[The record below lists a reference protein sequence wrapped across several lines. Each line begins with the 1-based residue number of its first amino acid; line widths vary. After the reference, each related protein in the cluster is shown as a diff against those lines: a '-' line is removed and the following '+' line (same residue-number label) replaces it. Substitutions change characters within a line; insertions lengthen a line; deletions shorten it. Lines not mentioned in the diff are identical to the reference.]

1 MRVTG
6 ATQGPTPDVGDLA
19 KEAVAARG
27 APACIAVSAAQPST
41 ARAAGCI
48 LSFETVTP
56 KACVF
61 GNKDARRSIA
71 LFGDSHADHWSTP
84 LIEAAEKNDTKVVT
98 WLKSGCRASRVTVW
112 ATKLK
117 RNYTECDQWRAQ
129 SIRQIIAARPN
140 LVVISEIALV
150 SLDKMAAGMQAPE
163 SQEADGRAGLHATL
177 TAFSQAGLK
186 VAVIRDVP
194 FNDDHVDT
202 CVARA
207 LWRGEKPSLCDQKR
221 TEAANDANAAVER
234 NIVRAVPGGS
244 YIDMT
249 SQFCDAKTATSSSTA
264 RSPTATSIIWRRR
277 SRRRWSR
284 RWRRRC
290 FRVWWRRRERSASVP
305 VSYRRCIRAKSSTN
319 ITKMRVDILQ
329 FILR

>member
-1 MRVTG
+1 M
-6 ATQGPTPDVGDLA
+6 
-19 KEAVAARG
+19 AARG
-27 APACIAVSAAQPST
+27 APACIAASAAQPST

-61 GNKDARRSIA
+61 GNKDAPRSIA

-98 WLKSGCRASRVTVW
+98 WLKSGCRASRLTVW

-140 LVVISEIALV
+140 LVVISEIALD
-150 SLDKMAAGMQAPE
+150 SLDKMSAGTQAPV
-163 SQEADGRAGLHATL
+163 SQDADGRAGLHATL
-177 TAFSQAGLK
+177 TPFSQAGLK

-194 FNDDHVDT
+194 FSDDHVDT

-207 LWRGEKPSLCDQKR
+207 LWRGERPSLCDQKR
-221 TEAANDANAAVER
+221 ADAR
-234 NIVRAVPGGS
+234 
-244 YIDMT
+244 
-249 SQFCDAKTATSSSTA
+249 Q
-264 RSPTATSIIWRRR
+264 
-277 SRRRWSR
+277 
-284 RWRRRC
+284 
-290 FRVWWRRRERSASVP
+290 
-305 VSYRRCIRAKSSTN
+305 
-319 ITKMRVDILQ
+319 
-329 FILR
+329 

>member
-1 MRVTG
+1 M
-6 ATQGPTPDVGDLA
+6 
-19 KEAVAARG
+19 
-27 APACIAVSAAQPST
+27 
-41 ARAAGCI
+41 
-48 LSFETVTP
+48 TP

-61 GNKDARRSIA
+61 GNKDAPRSIA

-98 WLKSGCRASRVTVW
+98 WLKSGCRASRLTVW

-140 LVVISEIALV
+140 LVVISEIALD
-150 SLDKMAAGMQAPE
+150 SLDKMSAGTQAPV
-163 SQEADGRAGLHATL
+163 SQDADGRAGLHATL

-194 FNDDHVDT
+194 FSDDHVDT

-221 TEAANDANAAVER
+221 TEAANDANAAAER
-234 NIVRAVPGGS
+234 NIVRAVPGAS

-249 SQFCDAKTATSSSTA
+249 NQFCDAKTCHVFINGKIAYRDQHHLATPFAETLEPA
-264 RSPTATSIIWRRR
+264 VEKAL
-277 SRRRWSR
+277 
-284 RWRRRC
+284 
-290 FRVWWRRRERSASVP
+290 F
-305 VSYRRCIRAKSSTN
+305 
-319 ITKMRVDILQ
+319 
-329 FILR
+329 